1 MRNLIVLAAV
11 IAVATGCRS
20 FKTTALYRFP
30 NDSIAPE
37 KSNARLLG
45 LPVKLKVPSHVLVT
59 IYEEQVILA
68 ISPATKDN
76 LEEKAKAARD
86 RVVAQKNKI
95 EKLTT
100 NITVA
105 EAKEK
110 SLNSLITIAKDELS
124 KLPADSTDPAI
135 KAQRSGI
142 EQIITD
148 AETARVNAKNSLET
162 AKLAK
167 ATTEANE
174 VQKLAELQAAA
185 EVAAEKAAVGYT
197 LISFTPAQ
205 FHVESELQYTDKV
218 FLVDFKR
225 PAGGILDLTG
235 ASMDEEQYFSDV
247 QAAVTE
253 RTLQDVSTA
262 INTLTGNT
270 TQKATPDPQK
280 ADAKPVSAKTPEA
293 ESNQEVSFQKSVIAT
308 KRFDISDC
316 NWEREMQEFVSLH
329 LGRPDLLQ
337 NAPQVEY
344 SSEIGLSD
352 VSDERSGSW
361 HSAE

>member
-1 MRNLIVLAAV
+1 MRNLVILAAV

-30 NDSIAPE
+30 NDSVAPE

-45 LPVKLKVPSHVLVT
+45 LPVKLKVPSHVMVT

-68 ISPATKDN
+68 NSPEEKEK
-76 LEEKAKAARD
+76 LEEKAKEARLK
-86 RVVAQKNKI
+86 VVKQKQKI
-95 EKLTT
+95 EKLSTDVTT
-100 NITVA
+100 AKGTLDSLDSLIKLA
-105 EAKEK
+105 EAE
-110 SLNSLITIAKDELS
+110 LNQLQNNNPRVDGINKTISDASMKRL
-124 KLPADSTDPAI
+124 TAI
-135 KAQRSGI
+135 QA
-142 EQIITD
+142 
-148 AETARVNAKNSLET
+148 LET
-162 AKLAK
+162 AKLTK
-167 ATTEANE
+167 ANAEA
-174 VQKLAELQAAA
+174 VAIQTLATLQADA
-185 EVAAEKAAVGYT
+185 EVKAENAAVGYT

-225 PAGGILDLTG
+225 PAGGILNLTG
-235 ASMDEEQYFSDV
+235 ASMDEEQYFADV
-247 QAAVTE
+247 QAEVTE
-253 RTLQDVSTA
+253 RTLQDVSA
-262 INTLTGNT
+262 ALNTLSGNT
-270 TQKATPDPQK
+270 AQTSNKDSDKAE
-280 ADAKPVSAKTPEA
+280 AKPVSAKTPEA